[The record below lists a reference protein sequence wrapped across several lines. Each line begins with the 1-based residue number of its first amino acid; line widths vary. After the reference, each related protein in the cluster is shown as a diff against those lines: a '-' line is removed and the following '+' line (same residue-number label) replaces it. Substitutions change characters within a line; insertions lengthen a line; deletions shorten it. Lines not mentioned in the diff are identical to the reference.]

1 MNIDVIY
8 FTKLALYTV
17 LIISLPVMVASF
29 VIGLL
34 VGIFQALTQIQD
46 QTFSFV
52 VKLIAICIVLAVTTV
67 WVSHMISN
75 FVDIIYNAPVVNK

>member
-1 MNIDVIY
+1 MDINVLY

-17 LIISLPVMVASF
+17 LIISLPIMSVSF
-29 VIGLL
+29 FIGLM

-52 VKLIAICIVLAVTTV
+52 VKLVAIVIVLVFSSV
-67 WVSHMISN
+67 WVANEIRN
-75 FVDIIYNAPVVNK
+75 FIDTIYNLHVGK

>member
-1 MNIDVIY
+1 MDIDVVY
-8 FTKLALYTV
+8 MTKLALYTV
-17 LIISLPVMVASF
+17 LIISLPIMGASF
-29 VIGLL
+29 IVGLL

-67 WVSHMISN
+67 WVCHVIRN
-75 FVDIIYNAPVVNK
+75 FVDIVYNAPVVMK